1 MAVFAGWLMGRLCTL
16 GVHQHR
22 CSRDLLP
29 FSLALLSQTAQSP
42 HPALLCLTSVRP
54 FSVDNT
60 TIDVNRTSS
69 RQTFTRMVDA
79 TVAGY
84 EVTVAGYELAW
95 GNKTIFFRPP
105 SPDPSK
111 TSANILEQEQRLF
124 FFFFKK

>member
-1 MAVFAGWLMGRLCTL
+1 MGRLCTL

-29 FSLALLSQTAQSP
+29 FSLALLS
-42 HPALLCLTSVRP
+42 VRP
-54 FSVDNT
+54 FSVDDT

-84 EVTVAGYELAW
+84 EELAW

-111 TSANILEQEQRLF
+111 TSADILEQEQRLF